1 MLSSL
6 LCSCQGQAVQQHNHC
21 DRVCVALGSCWCH
34 TIAQV
39 QLNPCTL
46 HQLPSFGQTALQPLT
61 PKPSCGVPGSSRA
74 ACVPSCLRGLLPARP
89 PACMPGGGQCRCRA
103 STACVAGSRRVA
115 ALANS
120 AQTGAAARPLS
131 FPLCP
136 FISTAG
142 AWRSAT
148 FRRGKGETVLRPL
161 GWHGAALRELG
172 TDLLMPPAKAPA
184 WGKAAFCH
192 RAWVSHEGKGHW
204 LCWKHAEGMS
214 WWTVLSSG

>member
-1 MLSSL
+1 MPHNCPGPVKSLHPTPAAKFLADSSPAPDAQAQL
-6 LCSCQGQAVQQHNHC
+6 WSARLKQGCLCA
-21 DRVCVALGSCWCH
+21 
-34 TIAQV
+34 
-39 QLNPCTL
+39 
-46 HQLPSFGQTALQPLT
+46 
-61 PKPSCGVPGSSRA
+61 
-74 ACVPSCLRGLLPARP
+74 LLPARP

-103 STACVAGSRRVA
+103 STACVAGSRRAA

-161 GWHGAALRELG
+161 GWHGAALWELG

-192 RAWVSHEGKGHW
+192 RARLSHEGKGHW